1 MCVPYSCHAEVSK
14 DTLPLATGDTPVLDL
29 RGPSVAVHL
38 RELKL
43 RLGPR
48 ALREHRVANH
58 ISQGLPIWV
67 RCQKSC
73 RICSGGDSSAGEAVV
88 REGGGSG
95 GGGFGGGS
103 GSFVPFLLV
112 LGKDLALGVVADNL
126 DVDEAA

>member
-1 MCVPYSCHAEVSK
+1 M
-14 DTLPLATGDTPVLDL
+14 L
-29 RGPSVAVHL
+29 RITYL
-38 RELKL
+38 RACLFGCGV
-43 RLGPR
+43 RL
-48 ALREHRVANH
+48 
-58 ISQGLPIWV
+58 
-67 RCQKSC
+67 SC